1 MRKRPH
7 VSHVNVPRNVKPG
20 DTLDASLT
28 LTSWSKTPVNAITL
42 SFAGRECFVQEEQPP
57 TLKRSLVCLVAELM
71 GAGELETGTRELH
84 ARFNLPD
91 DLPIS
96 YAGKEIKVEYALHLH
111 VDIPWWPDLR
121 RSYVI
126 TVEQPVRPRPA
137 PRPVTHT
144 AEQVGSSM
152 FVEITLDDTIFAP
165 GDVVSGAFALGN
177 LRGRE
182 VQAIELSIVAVE
194 QVTSDYK
201 SDARRV
207 AVSLGTGA
215 MSEGVSQA
223 FRLALEPGLPPS
235 DGSLSYAFELKAK
248 VRRGGDLTHRIP
260 IQIAR
265 LTGPKAIRDA
275 SPNQVEIGAERWRK
289 IWAKAGAP
297 LGLAVAGS
305 DVRLT
310 GRVDRADVDVFVDP
324 VTGAASLTADLRFG
338 PLGADFRV
346 APRSLMSPQRMLQ
359 FLAAEEHGEA
369 FASRYKAEGREEAQ
383 VHALLHGPFIQALL
397 AFDEVR
403 MTDDHARA
411 VMRNVGY
418 GQRFIEPFLA
428 RVEALARAVSEIS
441 EIIPPPS
448 AMTSMKPAWAAFAAE
463 LAGKLIPG
471 SMAIHGGQLDGAR
484 FDIETLFEDDP
495 DPRGTRV
502 VHLADPP
509 LSPEVEK
516 TSIESLLA
524 AAPPGTR
531 AIYDEVAKG
540 ALEVRVLPFA
550 IEATLAAPLADPAAE
565 RGRMLAMLALARR
578 LRGEKGIGPYR

>member
-1 MRKRPH
+1 MRKRPQ

-28 LTSWSKTPVNAITL
+28 LTAWSKTPVNAITL
-42 SFAGRECFVQEEQPP
+42 SFVGRECFVQEEQPP
-57 TLKRSLVCLVAELM
+57 SLKRDLVCLASELM
-71 GAGELETGTRELH
+71 GEGELEAGPRELH

-96 YAGKEIKVEYALHLH
+96 YAGKEIMVEYALHLH

-121 RSYVI
+121 RSYDI
-126 TVEQPVRPRPA
+126 TVEQRVRARPP

-144 AEQVGSSM
+144 VEKVGSSM
-152 FVEITLDDTIFAP
+152 FVEITLDDTILAR

-182 VQAIELSIVAVE
+182 VQAIELAVVAVE
-194 QVTSDYK
+194 QVTDDHK
-201 SDARRV
+201 TDARRY
-207 AVSLGTGA
+207 AVSLDPGA
-215 MSEGVSQA
+215 VAEGVSQA
-223 FRLALEPGLPPS
+223 FRFALDPGLPPS
-235 DGSLSYAFELKAK
+235 DGSLSYVFELKAK
-248 VRRGGDLTHRIP
+248 VGRGGDLTHRIP

-265 LTGPKAIRDA
+265 LSGPKAIRDA
-275 SPNQVEIGAERWRK
+275 GPNQVEIGAERWRT

-297 LGLAVAGS
+297 LGLSVAGS

-324 VTGAASLTADLRFG
+324 LTGGASLTADLRFG

-359 FLAAEEHGEA
+359 FLAAEEHAEA

-383 VHALLHGPFIQALL
+383 VQAILSGPFIQALL

-418 GQRFIEPFLA
+418 DQRFIEPFLA
-428 RVEALARAVSEIS
+428 RVEALARAVSEAR
-441 EIIPPPS
+441 IPPPS
-448 AMTSMKPAWAAFAAE
+448 AMTSMRPAWAAFAAE

-484 FDIETLFEDDP
+484 FDIETLFKDDP
-495 DPRGTRV
+495 DPLGTRV
-502 VHLADPP
+502 VHLVDPP

-531 AIYDEVAKG
+531 AIYAEVAKG

-550 IEATLAAPLADPAAE
+550 IEAMLAAPLADPAAE
-565 RGRMLAMLALARR
+565 RGRMLAMLSLARR
-578 LRGEKGIGPYR
+578 LRGEKGAGPYR